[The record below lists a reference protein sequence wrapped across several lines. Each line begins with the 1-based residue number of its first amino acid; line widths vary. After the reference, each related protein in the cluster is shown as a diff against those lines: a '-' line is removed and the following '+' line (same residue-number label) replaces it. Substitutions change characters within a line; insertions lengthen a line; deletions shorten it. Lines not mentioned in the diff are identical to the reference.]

1 MNGHVSDTA
10 DETILR
16 QCLARIAA
24 DRFGCRSAIVDVRRT
39 RIRYIGSYDC
49 DTVTVQFA
57 NGGEFKFF
65 LKDFGFSQR
74 SKDHPEQRR
83 ERELRVYR
91 DLLAGTDLGTPTY
104 YGSIWDESQGRFWL
118 LLELVEGTVIKDH
131 NVEYGVMAAGW
142 LGQMQGFFAQHPEY
156 LTGCDFLIRHDEGF
170 FWSKAELALRDVA
183 QIAPASAPRLAKI
196 VDRYDQAIKV
206 MATQPR
212 TLVHGGYIPWHILL
226 DMTVED
232 ALSEM
237 PSGVRGDEPVRVCP
251 IDWELAA
258 VGATL
263 YDLAFFTDGVEPP
276 ARDRIWEAYR
286 RAARQYNV
294 PLPDKTQMRYV
305 VDCFRLH
312 RIFDWLSR
320 AVEKQFSEHKV
331 GKLVA
336 LAEQQSA
343 LVLVNQR

>member
-1 MNGHVSDTA
+1 VNGHLSSNT
-10 DETILR
+10 DECVLR
-16 QCLARIAA
+16 QCVERIVA
-24 DRFGCRSAIVDVRRT
+24 DRFGSRPAIVDVRRT

-49 DTVTVQFA
+49 ETVTVRLT
-57 NGGEFKFF
+57 NGEEFKFF

-74 SKDHPEQRR
+74 SKDNPEQRR
-83 ERELRVYR
+83 ERELGVYR
-91 DLLAGTDLGTPTY
+91 DLLAGTELGIPTY

-131 NVEYGVMAAGW
+131 NVEHGVMAAGW
-142 LGQMQGFFAQHPEY
+142 LGQMQGFFARHPEY
-156 LTGCDFLIRHDEGF
+156 LTQCDFLIRHDEGF
-170 FWSKAELALRDVA
+170 FRSKAELALRDVA

-206 MATQPR
+206 MVTQPR

-226 DMTVED
+226 DMTC
-232 ALSEM
+232 
-237 PSGVRGDEPVRVCP
+237 EPVRVCP

-263 YDLAFFTDGVEPP
+263 FDLAFFTDGVEPQT
-276 ARDRIWEAYR
+276 RDRIWEAYR
-286 RAARQYNV
+286 HAARQYNV
-294 PLPDKTQMRYV
+294 PLPDRTQMGYV
-305 VDCFRLH
+305 VNCFRLH

-320 AVEKQFSEHKV
+320 GVEKQFSENKV
-331 GKLVA
+331 TKLVD

-343 LVLVNQR
+343 LALV

>member
-1 MNGHVSDTA
+1 MNGRLSDNA

-16 QCLARIAA
+16 QYLAQIVA
-24 DRFGCRSAIVDVRRT
+24 DRFGSRPVIVSLQRA

-49 DTVTVQFA
+49 DTVTVLLT
-57 NGGEFKFF
+57 NGEEFKLF

-74 SKDHPEQRR
+74 SKDEPEQRR

-142 LGQMQGFFAQHPEY
+142 LGQMQGFFTRQPEY

-170 FWSKAELALRDVA
+170 FRSKAELALRDVA

-196 VDRYDQAIKV
+196 VACYDQAIKV
-206 MATQPR
+206 MAAQPR

-226 DMTVED
+226 DMTN
-232 ALSEM
+232 
-237 PSGVRGDEPVRVCP
+237 EPVRVCP

-258 VGATL
+258 AGATL

-294 PLPDKTQMRYV
+294 PLPDRTQMGYI

-320 AVEKQFSEHKV
+320 AVEKQFSAHKV
-331 GKLVA
+331 GKLVE

-343 LVLVNQR
+343 LVFVNQR

>member
-1 MNGHVSDTA
+1 MNRHPSDKA
-10 DETILR
+10 DERILR
-16 QCLARIAA
+16 QCVARIVA
-24 DRFGCRSAIVDVRRT
+24 DRFGSRPAIVDVRRA

-49 DTVTVQFA
+49 DTVTVQLT
-57 NGGEFKFF
+57 NGEEFKLF

-74 SKDHPEQRR
+74 SKDEPEQRR

-91 DLLAGTDLGTPTY
+91 DLLAGTDLGTPIY

-131 NVEYGVMAAGW
+131 NVETGVMAAGW
-142 LGQMQGFFAQHPEY
+142 LGQMQGFFIRHAEY

-170 FWSKAELALRDVA
+170 FQSKAELALRDVA

-196 VDRYDQAIKV
+196 VERYDQAIKV

-226 DMTVED
+226 DMT
-232 ALSEM
+232 A
-237 PSGVRGDEPVRVCP
+237 EPVRVCP

-258 VGATL
+258 AGATL

-276 ARDRIWEAYR
+276 VRDRIWEAYR

-294 PLPDKTQMRYV
+294 PLPDKTQMGYI

-331 GKLVA
+331 GKLVE